1 MKKLALVLA
10 VAGLLSACGTT
21 RVADNFSNRN
31 DQILAQQTRSQQN
44 AIDQAPEWMSR
55 LPKSNNAVYE
65 SGTAASGDFAMADM
79 KAKAIAYAK
88 ICTAAGGT
96 IRAQTK
102 VFRQDSDTSSNE
114 TSEMAIRSMCK
125 DVDITGVETVEMKHV
140 ADGNRIRTYVLV
152 ALPLGQANILKQTK
166 INDANAQDARARGPE
181 AFRELDDVAGPAKAP
196 APVKTD
202 TVNVVSSNGGT
213 STLNLM
219 PVENA
224 EYKARRAEA
233 VQKPGAVVGQVS
245 VAN

>member
-1 MKKLALVLA
+1 MKKLALVVA

-21 RVADNFSNRN
+21 RVADNYSNRN

-44 AIDQAPEWMSR
+44 AISQAPEWMTK

-88 ICTAAGGT
+88 ICVAAGGT

-102 VFRQDSDTSSNE
+102 VFRQDTDTSSNE
-114 TSEMAIRSMCK
+114 ASEMAIRSMCK
-125 DVDITGVETVEMKHV
+125 DVDITGVETVDMKHV
-140 ADGNRIRTYVLV
+140 ADGNRIRSYVLV

-166 INDANAQDARARGPE
+166 INDADAQDAKKRAPD
-181 AFRELDDVAGPAKAP
+181 AFNELDGVARPAQVS
-196 APVKTD
+196 PVKSD
-202 TVNVVSSNGGT
+202 SVSVVQPDGT
-213 STLNLM
+213 KTTLNLM

-245 VAN
+245 VN

>member
-1 MKKLALVLA
+1 MKKLALVVA

-31 DQILAQQTRSQQN
+31 DQIMAQQTRSQQT

-88 ICTAAGGT
+88 ICTAAGGK
-96 IRAQTK
+96 IRSQTK
-102 VFRQDSDTSSNE
+102 VFRQDTDTSSNE
-114 TSEMAIRSMCK
+114 SSEMAIRSMCQ

-152 ALPLGQANILKQTK
+152 ALPLGQANILRQTK
-166 INDANAQDARARGPE
+166 INDADSQDARVRGPD
-181 AFRELDDVAGPAKAP
+181 AFKELDGVAGPKP
-196 APVKTD
+196 VTVSPVKSD
-202 TVNVVSSNGGT
+202 TISVVSPSGT
-213 STLNLM
+213 SNTFNLM
-219 PVENA
+219 PVDNA
-224 EYKARRAEA
+224 EYKAKRDAA
-233 VQKPGAVVGQVS
+233 IQKPGAVVGQVS
-245 VAN
+245 VE